1 MKGTLVK
8 RHNKWSIVIDMGRD
22 ENGKRIRKWHSGF
35 ATKRDAEAERIE
47 ILSRLQHGAYTAP
60 SKITVA
66 EFLRNDWLP
75 AKTPTIEATT
85 LGTYRSDID
94 SKIIPAL
101 GTRPL
106 QQLTPA
112 EINAMYADLAARG
125 LAAKTIRNVHGVLHR
140 ALHDAARWGLVV
152 RNVADLADP
161 PKATRP
167 EIKTWTAVEVRA
179 FLEAVKQ
186 DRLAAMW
193 IVMASTGM
201 RRSEVLGV
209 RWPSVDFEARRVAV
223 VDTVVNIDNQ
233 ATLRLRGTKTAG
245 SRRTIALD
253 AATTAALRSHRTRQV
268 AERLK
273 AGTAW
278 RNEHDLVFCQEDGTL
293 LPPNWVTR
301 TFQRTA
307 TEQGLEPI
315 GPHGLR
321 HTWAT
326 LALQAGVPA
335 KVVSERLG
343 HSSVGMTLDRYSHV
357 LPTMQEDAA
366 EIVGRVLFG

>member
-1 MKGTLVK
+1 V
-8 RHNKWSIVIDMGRD
+8 
-22 ENGKRIRKWHSGF
+22 
-35 ATKRDAEAERIE
+35 TKRDAEAERIE

-66 EFLRNDWLP
+66 EFLRNEWLP
-75 AKTPTIEATT
+75 AKTPTIEGTT
-85 LGTYRSDID
+85 LGTYRSDIQ
-94 SKIIPAL
+94 SKIVPAL

-106 QQLTPA
+106 QQVTPA
-112 EINAMYADLAARG
+112 EINNLYADLASRG

-140 ALHDAARWGLVV
+140 ALRDAARWGLVA

-161 PKATRP
+161 PKTVRP
-167 EIKTWTAVEVRA
+167 EIKTWTATEVRS
-179 FLEAVKQ
+179 FLAATSE
-186 DRLAAMW
+186 DRLSAMW

-201 RRSEVLGV
+201 RRSEVLGL

-223 VDTVVNIDNQ
+223 VDTVVNINHQ
-233 ATLRLRGTKTAG
+233 ATLRLRETKTAG
-245 SRRTIALD
+245 SRRTVALD
-253 AATTAALRSHRTRQV
+253 ASTTAALKSHRTRQI
-268 AERLK
+268 AERLR

-278 RNEHDLVFCQEDGTL
+278 RNEHDLVFCREDGTL
-293 LPPNWVTR
+293 LRPNWVTT

-307 TEQGLEPI
+307 MKQGLEPI

-366 EIVGRVLFG
+366 EAVGQIFFGQS